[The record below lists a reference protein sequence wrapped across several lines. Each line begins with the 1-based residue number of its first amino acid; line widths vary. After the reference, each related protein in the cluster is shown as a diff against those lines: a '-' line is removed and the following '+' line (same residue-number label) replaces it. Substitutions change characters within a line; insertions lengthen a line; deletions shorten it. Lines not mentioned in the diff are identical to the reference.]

1 MKHSNGTTEDQIL
14 AALSD
19 GEKTREQLLA
29 VCTKSMQ
36 GVQSTL
42 QVLVIRERIVRVR
55 PGVYAIA
62 GKAVV

>member
-1 MKHSNGTTEDQIL
+1 
-14 AALSD
+14 
-19 GEKTREQLLA
+19 
-29 VCTKSMQ
+29 MQ